1 MGLPTVPIAGGGIAG
16 LTTALA
22 LAKRGVASV
31 VHERAP
37 AFEEVGAGLQLS
49 PNAARIVQ
57 RLGLDAWLDASL
69 GRPEALV
76 VRRARDA
83 SVIVEMPL
91 GDVAERRWGAP
102 TWVIHRAHLQQGLL
116 EAVRAT
122 GLVEIRTGTTIA
134 DVVDGP
140 AGVTATIE
148 TNGTRAAFEAP
159 FLIAA
164 DGVWSRN
171 GGGDAAPPRHAGR
184 SAFRATV
191 PMDHVPGALRR
202 NATGLWLGPGV
213 HFVHYALAGGAL
225 MNIVAIAVD
234 GRPEKGWAA
243 RAPRA
248 DVLARFAEVDEL
260 ARRLLDIPEDWT
272 RWALHDRD
280 PLPAWPGNRVMPI
293 GDAAHPM
300 LPFLAQG
307 AAMAIEDADTV
318 AEALTTMASP
328 VAAFERVR
336 AVRHE
341 RVSRVQREARR
352 NGTVFHLPPPLDL
365 PRDALLKVMGG
376 AGLAARYDWLYG
388 DGK

>member
-1 MGLPTVPIAGGGIAG
+1 MALPTVSIAGGGIAG

-22 LAKRGVASV
+22 LAKRGLASV
-31 VHERAP
+31 VYERAA

-57 RLGLDAWLDASL
+57 RLGLDAWLDADL
-69 GRPEALV
+69 GRPDALV

-83 SVIVEMPL
+83 SVLVEMPL

-102 TWVIHRAHLQQGLL
+102 TWVIHRAHLQRGLL

-122 GLVEIRTGTTIA
+122 GLVDIRVGTSVTG
-134 DVVDGP
+134 VVDGP
-140 AGVTATIE
+140 EGVSATLE
-148 TNGTRAAFEAP
+148 FADRREPLNVP

-171 GGGDAAPPRHAGR
+171 GGADAAPPRHAGR

-234 GRPEKGWAA
+234 GRPNKGWAA
-243 RAPRA
+243 RATRA
-248 DVLARFAEVDEL
+248 EVLDRFRDVDEL
-260 ARRLLDIPEDWT
+260 ARGLLETPDAWT
-272 RWALHDRD
+272 RWALHDRE
-280 PLPAWPGNRVMPI
+280 PLPAWPGTRVLPI

-318 AEALTTMASP
+318 AEALATMASP
-328 VAAFERVR
+328 VAAFARVR
-336 AVRHE
+336 ATRHE

-376 AGLAARYDWLYG
+376 AGLAAKYDWLYG
-388 DGK
+388 DGR